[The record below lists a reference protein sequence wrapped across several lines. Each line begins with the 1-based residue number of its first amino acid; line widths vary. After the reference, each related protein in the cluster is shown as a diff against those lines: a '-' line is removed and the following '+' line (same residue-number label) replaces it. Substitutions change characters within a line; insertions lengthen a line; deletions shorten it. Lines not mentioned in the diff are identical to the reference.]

1 VKGRL
6 LAAALAMAAAAWA
19 APLLALRFA
28 RPAVVNFGPND
39 GVYAEGF
46 REGWEREGHT
56 RFHWTT
62 TASTVR
68 LPLKVSGD
76 GHVVRMRLR
85 RHFVEPA
92 RVTLRVEGRPVAA
105 FDIQADTRTPYRVLE
120 FALSPL
126 AGRGPFALQIH
137 TASAHP
143 SPLGVAMDWLEVE
156 RRGPGARFALL
167 PGGRAAAIAVVL
179 TAFAAVLCA
188 GGAFVLALACA
199 LALLGAILTGLFADV
214 LATERILRDGW
225 SAFVTT
231 AVATAL
237 LARAARTRRALGI
250 ASGPVASA
258 LTAFVLCALAVRL
271 VLLLHPG
278 FFYPDVRVHAMFAWQ
293 LARHGLDRFLSEF
306 TASQFRYSLGLQ
318 YENGHWYAFPYPPLF
333 YLLCWPLVRLFRMA
347 PEVAVSL
354 LAAVVNSFETLLVYG
369 IARRLRL
376 SVALGVTAAAAVPL
390 LPIFLAR
397 LSLAYFPALV
407 GHFVD
412 TLVIAYLLARLDAL
426 DRPRTVLTLAALLA
440 LALLTYTQSL
450 LNFGILLPLF
460 LLAQVVADRA
470 AGARRRQLGLLGA
483 GALGVTLSLAV
494 FYGRYI
500 PVFLDMQ
507 RGVPMAEEQIL
518 LDQMEARARL
528 ASAVDEASEPP
539 DDPYAGPGW
548 DLLRGL
554 RKAGWRLYVFYGLF
568 APILIAGVLLL
579 ARSTE
584 DGYRRFVCVWAV
596 TYVLLNLASGG
607 LPGPNL
613 VRYNKDLEVV
623 APLCC
628 LALASVALWLA
639 TLARPLALL
648 YATGYWWWAG
658 TRAARYLTEKF
669 VLER

>member
-1 VKGRL
+1 MKGRL
-6 LAAALAMAAAAWA
+6 LAAALALAAAAWA
-19 APLLALRFA
+19 APLLAVRLA
-28 RPAVVNFGPND
+28 RPALVNFGPND
-39 GVYAEGF
+39 GAYVEGF
-46 REGWEREGHT
+46 REGWEREGRT

-68 LPLKVSGD
+68 LPLRLSGP

-92 RVTLRVEGRPVAA
+92 RVTLRADGQPFATFE
-105 FDIQADTRTPYRVLE
+105 IQADTRTPYRVLE
-120 FALSPL
+120 FPLPPL
-126 AGRGPFALQIH
+126 AGRAPFALQVH
-137 TASAHP
+137 SASTHP
-143 SPLGVAMDWLEVE
+143 SPLGMAMDWLEVE
-156 RRGPGARFALL
+156 RRGPRARFALL
-167 PGGRAAAIAVVL
+167 PGVRAAALAVVL
-179 TAFAAVLCA
+179 IAFAAVLFA
-188 GGAFVLALACA
+188 GGAFGLALACS
-199 LALLGAILTGLFADV
+199 LALLAAIAAGLFVDV
-214 LATERILRDGW
+214 LATERVLREGW
-225 SAFVTT
+225 GAFAVT
-231 AVATAL
+231 AVAAAL
-237 LARAARTRRALGI
+237 LTRAARTRRALGI
-250 ASGPVASA
+250 TSGPVASA
-258 LTAFVLCALAVRL
+258 LTAFVLVGLAVRI

-293 LARHGLDRFLSEF
+293 VARHGLDTFLAEF

-333 YLLCWPLVRLFRMA
+333 YLLCWPLVRLARMA
-347 PEVAVSL
+347 PEAAVSL
-354 LAAVVNSFETLLVYG
+354 LAAVVNSLETLLVYA

-376 SVALGVTAAAAVPL
+376 SVALGVAAAAAAPL
-390 LPIFLAR
+390 LPIFVAR

-412 TLVIAYLLARLDAL
+412 TLLIAYLLARLQAL

-440 LALLTYTQSL
+440 FALLTYTQSL

-460 LLAQVVADRA
+460 LLAQVLADRS
-470 AGARRRQLGLLGA
+470 AGARRRQLGLLAA

-528 ASAVDEASEPP
+528 ASAPDDAPEEP
-539 DDPYAGPGW
+539 DDPYAGPGV

-554 RKAGWRLYVFYGLF
+554 RKTGWRLYVFYGLF
-568 APILIAGVLLL
+568 APLVIAGVVLL
-579 ARSTE
+579 ARATE
-584 DGYRRFVCVWAV
+584 DGYRRFVLVWAA

-628 LALASVALWLA
+628 LAMASVALWLA
-639 TLARPLALL
+639 TIARPLALVF
-648 YATGYWWWAG
+648 ATTYWWWAG